1 MLLNNSPLKNTSDK
15 LKSPQASIKTIKFER
30 KKDYKSFLKFIERES
45 KALKEIKLPSLDEE
59 KNKKSS
65 LIGSILG
72 LGGLGLLAL
81 FGGGDDGDP
90 NDQPNKFDR
99 FDPEAFKRSLAI
111 QTRISNLSTSSMKA
125 SQFFD
130 DANTTKKKSGE
141 FDDDKDK
148 KIQFGKKKRLFTKER
163 VTREELQRRI
173 EEEVI
178 RREEAQENKLKKLKR
193 KRGETT
199 TGSTENRN
207 KVTKKGTTTVEVG
220 GDTTKKTSTVTV
232 DDIRGKRGTEQRRV
246 SKQFFNNENKQA
258 KINEFERMAKEADNI
273 KKRVNEK
280 LNDPNFKVSESI
292 KREIRRINRQLSRP
306 DLNSETRKRLIRRLD
321 KINKNIKGIQQPP
334 TTTKKISRLDR
345 FNNFSDRILN
355 SRAVKALDNIVS
367 GEFIANLIIQAPRKA
382 AFVGGQILDVA
393 FPDPLNPN
401 EEAELIKAKKIM
413 REMEFEKFIK
423 QMKDIQSGKIDVPNF
438 SGLDFDNLKSPS
450 VNFQPPV
457 DGNSNFVIPFA
468 LPQDNDNTDLNS
480 LILQELERY

>member
-1 MLLNNSPLKNTSDK
+1 
-15 LKSPQASIKTIKFER
+15 
-30 KKDYKSFLKFIERES
+30 
-45 KALKEIKLPSLDEE
+45 
-59 KNKKSS
+59 
-65 LIGSILG
+65 
-72 LGGLGLLAL
+72 
-81 FGGGDDGDP
+81 
-90 NDQPNKFDR
+90 
-99 FDPEAFKRSLAI
+99 EAFKRSLDI
-111 QTRISNLSTSSMKA
+111 QTRISNLSTGSMKA
-125 SQFFD
+125 SSFFD
-130 DANTTKKKSGE
+130 DSNTTKKKSDE

-148 KIQFGKKKRLFTKER
+148 INKFGKKKRLFTTNER

-173 EEEVI
+173 EEEVK
-178 RREEAQENKLKKLKR
+178 RREEAKENKLKKLKR

-199 TGSTENRN
+199 TRSTENINEQRR
-207 KVTKKGTTTVEVG
+207 KSTTTVEVG
-220 GDTTKKTSTVTV
+220 GDTTKKRNTVTV
-232 DDIRGKRGTEQRRV
+232 DDIRGKRGTEQRKI
-246 SKQFFNNENKQA
+246 SKQFFNNEKKQA

-273 KKRVNEK
+273 KKRVKEK

-306 DLNSETRKRLIRRLD
+306 DLNFETRKRLIRRLD
-321 KINKNIKGIQQPP
+321 QINKNIKGIQQPP

-413 REMEFEKFIK
+413 REMEFEKFVQ

-438 SGLDFDNLKSPS
+438 SGLDFDNLKLPS

-468 LPQDNDNTDLNS
+468 LPQDNDNADLNS